1 MKEGAGTEPFVR
13 FIETLEPWSSEVVL
27 IGGWAHR
34 LYRLDRR
41 ARELSY
47 PPLTTLDGDVAIPS
61 SLGGKHGSIRERLLE
76 AGFQEEFIGDH
87 LPPATHYHW
96 TGSGEFYAE
105 FLSPLRGSEFDRK
118 GKRKATVSVAGIS
131 SQQLRYVEI
140 LLTAPWSV
148 TLSTANGFP
157 FLKSTKVLVA
167 NAASFL
173 AQKLLIHAE
182 RPPRDR
188 AKDLLYAHDTI
199 ELFSANLAELRN
211 LYIGEIRPTIH
222 SKRAKELREA
232 GSAIF
237 SKVNDTVREAV
248 RMAIGRKLDSEAMV
262 ETCRAGMDEIF
273 LKE

>member
-1 MKEGAGTEPFVR
+1 MEVSANAFWRPDSRK
-13 FIETLEPWSSEVVL
+13 SSSGIICRL
-27 IGGWAHR
+27 PHTIIG
-34 LYRLDRR
+34 R
-41 ARELSY
+41 AR
-47 PPLTTLDGDVAIPS
+47 
-61 SLGGKHGSIRERLLE
+61 
-76 AGFQEEFIGDH
+76 
-87 LPPATHYHW
+87 
-96 TGSGEFYAE
+96 GEFYAE